1 MKNKFRILNW
11 KRKTTISLLTDNA
24 IIYIEKSQKMCKNIV
39 RTKQEKSEIV
49 DSCLSYKMSIF
60 LCNRINYCL
69 KVIIKNEQKSTL

>member
-24 IIYIEKSQKMCKNIV
+24 IIYIEKSQKMCKNII

-60 LCNRINYCL
+60 YAT
-69 KVIIKNEQKSTL
+69 E